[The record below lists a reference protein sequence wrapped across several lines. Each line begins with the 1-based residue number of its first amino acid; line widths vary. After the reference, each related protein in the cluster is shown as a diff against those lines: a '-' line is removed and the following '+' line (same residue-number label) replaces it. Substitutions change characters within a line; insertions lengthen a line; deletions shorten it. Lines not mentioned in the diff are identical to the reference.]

1 MSELIAPSPENQLSV
16 VVREHGLELESAKNV
31 LAVFTPLLEQ
41 AEDWR
46 NKVALI
52 KVTDASQVR
61 EMKLAR
67 ESRLALKEIRV
78 NAEKARKKL
87 KEDSLR
93 RGKAIDGAYNILE
106 FIIAPLEKNLEEQ
119 EKFVE
124 IRETARKASLKRNRE
139 ERLAQFSVDTSFYK
153 LDEMPDLDFEEL
165 FQMIWKKRYEAKAAA
180 EKAAEELRAKE
191 KAQQEEQARIKAENE
206 RLKQEAA
213 AREEELRQERLREQ
227 ARREVERQKQQ
238 AEKEAADKIVAAEKA
253 ELQRKADAAE
263 KARKDLEYAEHLRK
277 QEEDAKRFA
286 EERARKQAAEDAHKA
301 AAAPDREKLKAFAA
315 TIRAIEL
322 PALYS
327 RPATAA
333 LQDTFKGLAEFIET
347 LV

>member
-1 MSELIAPSPENQLSV
+1 MSEALPVVENQLTV
-16 VVREHGLELESAKNV
+16 VVRESGLELESAKNV

-46 NKVALI
+46 KKVALI
-52 KVTDASQVR
+52 QVTDASQVR

-106 FIIAPLEKNLEEQ
+106 FIIAPLEKSLEEQ

-124 IRETARKASLKRNRE
+124 IKEAARKAELSRARTH
-139 ERLAQFSVDTSFYK
+139 RLQQLNVDTTFYK
-153 LDEMPDLDFEEL
+153 LDEMPDTTFEDL
-165 FQMIWKKRYEAKAAA
+165 FQSSQIAFNEKQRAAQKVEQDRIAA
-180 EKAAEELRAKE
+180 EKAA
-191 KAQQEEQARIKAENE
+191 QEEQARIKAENE
-206 RLKQEAA
+206 RLKKEAA
-213 AREEELRQERLREQ
+213 EREEANRQERLKEQ
-227 ARREVERQKQQ
+227 AAREIERQRRQ
-238 AEKEAADKIVAAEKA
+238 AEYDAAAKTAADEKL
-253 ELQRKADAAE
+253 ELQRKADVAE
-263 KARKDLEYAEHLRK
+263 KARKDIE
-277 QEEDAKRFA
+277 
-286 EERARKQAAEDAHKA
+286 QAASDRRLKEDRAIELANAANRAA

-315 TIRAIEL
+315 TIRAIAL
-322 PALYS
+322 PALQD
-327 RPATAA
+327 PAA
-333 LQDTFKGLAEFIET
+333 LAALKDTFSDLAFFVET